1 MSRAPKK
8 SEYKASEAEKAEAS
22 VSLAEHQRYKKLYE
36 PVLTGWRED
45 SERDFKGLLKGR
57 AGADVAQATT
67 GQMPSVAAVESPGL
81 APERAS
87 LAAKSML
94 AGSLQGRNIETGLK
108 TNVLAAARKQVSD
121 TQTGL
126 GQAARIGASN
136 VIADA
141 SNKQL
146 VRGAIGGALAS
157 MGTAG
162 YLKRRQ
168 NKGATISNED
178 IYNVA
183 STSSK
188 SPWYG

>member
-1 MSRAPKK
+1 MSKKPKK

-45 SERDFKGLLKGR
+45 SERDFQGLLRGR

-81 APERAS
+81 SPERAS

-94 AGSLQGRNIETGLK
+94 AGSLQGRNIKTGLQ

-183 STSSK
+183 SRSSK